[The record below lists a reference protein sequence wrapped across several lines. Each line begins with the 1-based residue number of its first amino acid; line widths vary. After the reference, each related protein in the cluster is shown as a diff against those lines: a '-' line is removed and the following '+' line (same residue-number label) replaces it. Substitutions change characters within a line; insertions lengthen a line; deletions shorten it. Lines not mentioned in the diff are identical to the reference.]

1 MGAATSYTNIDNAAI
16 GDLEAVF
23 LSCTITLIGNTPE
36 VAFDAGATAVLPSAH
51 TQAHFCESKE
61 TTLVARCAVHGI
73 ISVKGDVGGS
83 VAGWVLTWVSEVGL
97 AVTGGRV
104 WLWKAGALIELWAGV
119 ILGLSDASVGIVI
132 WLVEWVEHATG
143 GAIYVVIVVGGSG
156 LPLVRAEA
164 AVRVPRVLVVLAVSL
179 IVESSA
185 ASLSGDVH
193 VGCSAVAG
201 VEVSAHEL
209 ILKGEVVIGGGR
221 DSDDTGGES
230 FDHLFLCLLTL
241 IPDER
246 F

>member
-1 MGAATSYTNIDNAAI
+1 M
-16 GDLEAVF
+16 
-23 LSCTITLIGNTPE
+23 
-36 VAFDAGATAVLPSAH
+36 
-51 TQAHFCESKE
+51 
-61 TTLVARCAVHGI
+61 R
-73 ISVKGDVGGS
+73 
-83 VAGWVLTWVSEVGL
+83 
-97 AVTGGRV
+97 
-104 WLWKAGALIELWAGV
+104 KAGALIGLWAGV

-143 GAIYVVIVVGGSG
+143 GASDVVAVVWGGS
-156 LPLVRAEA
+156 LPRVRAEA
-164 AVRVPRVLVVLAVSL
+164 AVSVPYVLVVLAVSL

-185 ASLSGDVH
+185 ASLSGDAH
-193 VGCSAVAG
+193 VGCSAAVG

-221 DSDDTGGES
+221 DSDGTGSES